1 MTSLSF
7 NDWFLDTNS
16 RATTTIATTTYTSIT
31 SMDAL
36 EAIYSSLPD
45 MSNNNTQKNPHLVF
59 SEKSQSGVK
68 SSENNLKNYLFCHVG
83 WLWLFDKEKTQN
95 EN

>member
-45 MSNNNTQKNPHLVF
+45 MSNNNTQKNPHLDSLQLAWERGAF
-59 SEKSQSGVK
+59 FTGNHQTIWE
-68 SSENNLKNYLFCHVG
+68 ETINLPICKQL
-83 WLWLFDKEKTQN
+83 E
-95 EN
+95 

>member
-36 EAIYSSLPD
+36 EAIYRSLPD
-45 MSNNNTQKNPHLVF
+45 LNSNNM
-59 SEKSQSGVK
+59 EKKQWK
-68 SSENNLKNYLFCHVG
+68 KH
-83 WLWLFDKEKTQN
+83 EKRTPTI
-95 EN
+95 

>member
-16 RATTTIATTTYTSIT
+16 RAPATIATTIYTSIT

-36 EAIYSSLPD
+36 EAIYRSLPD
-45 MSNNNTQKNPHLVF
+45 MNNNNIKKKNPNPVSLQLASERGFF
-59 SEKSQSGVK
+59 SGNDQTIWKETV
-68 SSENNLKNYLFCHVG
+68 NLPIIQIK
-83 WLWLFDKEKTQN
+83 
-95 EN
+95 

>member
-16 RATTTIATTTYTSIT
+16 RATATIATTTYTSIT

-36 EAIYSSLPD
+36 EAIYRSLPD
-45 MSNNNTQKNPHLVF
+45 MSNNNTQKNPHLDSLQLAWERGAF
-59 SEKSQSGVK
+59 LQEIW
-68 SSENNLKNYLFCHVG
+68 EETINLPICKQL
-83 WLWLFDKEKTQN
+83 E
-95 EN
+95 